1 MKHKLVDSHPDLTPM
16 FFGLSSKLSRLI
28 TSLRMEKGMTQS
40 ELSKAVGVDIK
51 IIYKI
56 EGGSSDI
63 PIGTYEQILLE
74 LGLSYKEMDELIK
87 IQ

>member
-1 MKHKLVDSHPDLTPM
+1 
-16 FFGLSSKLSRLI
+16 
-28 TSLRMEKGMTQS
+28 MTQS
-40 ELSKAVGVDIK
+40 ELAKAVDVDIN
-51 IIYKI
+51 IIYQI
-56 EGGSSDI
+56 EGRSSDI